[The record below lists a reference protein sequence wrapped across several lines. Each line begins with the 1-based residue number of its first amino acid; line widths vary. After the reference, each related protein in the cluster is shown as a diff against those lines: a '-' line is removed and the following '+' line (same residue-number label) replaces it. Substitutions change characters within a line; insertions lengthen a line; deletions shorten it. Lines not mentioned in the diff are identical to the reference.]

1 MTRPNYHYINAV
13 IVVLLPISM
22 ELRVTSS
29 MFVDLVSG
37 VGTVE
42 DSVVL
47 VVHLEGMEVAPL
59 TWAVIV
65 VTWQERSYL
74 TV

>member
-47 VVHLEGMEVAPL
+47 VVLLDVTVVVLL